1 MRNIPLRLWLLT
13 LLSSALQ
20 IICFP
25 IAGPAPAW
33 RAALCWIALA
43 PLLLALISANT
54 NGNALRIRDG
64 LALGYISGILWYLG
78 NCYWIYATMHTY
90 GGIAKPAA
98 AGILLLFCLYLGI
111 YQAAF
116 AAALTAIHRRFGRGT
131 ALLYAPFVWV
141 AVELVRARITGF
153 PWDQLGIAQIDN
165 PVLTRLAPYTGA
177 FGLSF
182 AIAAV
187 NALWLTRLTLR
198 RRHTRTLL
206 VTTAA
211 VAVLLYVA
219 AFSRLRAPRQE
230 QTSAVATL
238 VQENLKVGADATAGP
253 PLSRAGMLQAFSA
266 LSLFP
271 PAALACDGIPESASA
286 HCGTPSSEQQGKPSA
301 EYLAPTQLIVWPEA
315 PNDFFDADP
324 EFRSAISQL
333 ARTTRAPVIAGNIGM
348 TPNRNVAKGYDLY
361 NSADFFLPDGSF
373 AARYDKMHLVPFGEY
388 VPYKQL
394 FFFAGSLLQDV
405 GVFDPGR
412 KRTVFTGDGHT
423 YGVFICYE
431 SVFADE
437 VRQYARMGAEVL
449 VNISD
454 DGWYGDT
461 SAAWEHLNQ
470 ARMRAIENRRWL
482 LRATNTGVTAVIDP
496 YGRVTAAIPRHI
508 RSSLRAGFNYRQDVT
523 FYTAHGDLFAW
534 FCVFVALAGLAGS
547 AVPNRQRAYPST

>member
-1 MRNIPLRLWLLT
+1 M
-13 LLSSALQ
+13 SADAKGM
-20 IICFP
+20 P
-25 IAGPAPAW
+25 
-33 RAALCWIALA
+33 
-43 PLLLALISANT
+43 
-54 NGNALRIRDG
+54 LRIRDG
-64 LALGYISGILWYLG
+64 LSLGYISGILWYLG

-98 AGILLLFCLYLGI
+98 AGILLLFCFYLGI

-116 AAALTAIHRRFGRGT
+116 AAAFTAIHRRLGRRA
-131 ALLYAPFVWV
+131 ALLYSPFLWV
-141 AVELVRARITGF
+141 VVELARARITGF

-177 FGLSF
+177 YGLSF
-182 AIAAV
+182 AIASV
-187 NALWLTRLTLR
+187 NALWLVRLTIRR

-206 VTTAA
+206 VAA
-211 VAVLLYVA
+211 AALAVLLYVG
-219 AFSRLRAPRQE
+219 AFNRLRSPHQE

-238 VQENLKVGADATAGP
+238 VQENLKVGAAAAAGP
-253 PLSRAGMLQAFSA
+253 PLTRAGMLQAFSA

-271 PAALACDGIPESASA
+271 PAALACDGIPESAST
-286 HCGTPSSEQQGKPSA
+286 HCGSPSPEQQGKPSPQ
-301 EYLAPTQLIVWPEA
+301 YLAPTQLIVWPEA

-333 ARTTRAPVIAGNIGM
+333 ARTARAPVIAGNIGM
-348 TPNRNVAKGYDLY
+348 TPNQNVKGYDLY
-361 NSADFFLPDGSF
+361 NSADFFLPNGSF
-373 AARYDKMHLVPFGEY
+373 SARYDKMHLVPFGEY

-405 GVFDPGR
+405 GVFDQGR
-412 KRTVFTGDGHT
+412 KRIVFAGDGHT

-508 RSSLRAGFNYRQDVT
+508 RSSLRAGFNYRHDVT
-523 FYTAHGDLFAW
+523 FYTAHGDWFAW
-534 FCVFVALAGLAGS
+534 FCVLVALAGIGAS
-547 AVPNRQRAYPST
+547 VSPKRQRA